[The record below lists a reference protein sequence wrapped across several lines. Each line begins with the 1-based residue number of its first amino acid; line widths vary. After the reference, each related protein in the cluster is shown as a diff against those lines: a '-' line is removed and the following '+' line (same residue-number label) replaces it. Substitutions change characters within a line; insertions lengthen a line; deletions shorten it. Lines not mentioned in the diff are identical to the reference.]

1 MQEQQLKQ
9 QMRARLAD
17 ARRLQELQY
26 LVGQAH
32 NIAYKKELP
41 DFVPP
46 AAHKNSSKVYMV
58 RPPLQ
63 AQPASRHAIS
73 PAPKQQAMSAVAL
86 SGGST
91 FPAAKGVPQPLVASR
106 LRPQFG
112 AQAQGS
118 AAIASATISTA
129 SSSQASPTTSPPAGS
144 PTIARS
150 PPVSGSASAPSVGLP
165 PQPVSE
171 GRWETAVVRGR
182 VPEADPER
190 SVSPSLGSDQ
200 ASRSLSRIG
209 LLGSASFMQETSCS
223 RLKRV
228 ARSRSAGPESDALTA
243 LHTPRTVGGQATP
256 RSTSP
261 SGRPGRHLG
270 GKFGR
275 CEEPCTG
282 GAAGRSSRSS
292 TPKARGAR
300 LVETSRGQQQPS
312 RRRPG
317 LGNGTQT
324 LGADTTGFGTSHARR
339 PANGEAARTSSPGTA
354 RIGWDA
360 PPAASPSPVSSQ
372 PAASTPAE
380 LHAAGALAAH
390 ASRRSSSP
398 ASPQVR
404 PPLSE
409 DATMSSTAPPRH
421 CAPRS
426 LDFEHGREPPV
437 VEPGAGETAVVTD
450 ESTQADSPQDD
461 SRSRRLANPC
471 SSPTGAWAP
480 ESCPCP
486 QALASPGSRDNY
498 PCAPPPSPGT
508 NAGEQLLP
516 AAGLPPQEEDLMEQ
530 YDCDE
535 PPQVGEYA
543 EPESSASS
551 SWGGDAEG
559 SSRVGYGAAAY
570 HPSCSPLSP
579 IREVSERVEA
589 GRLTPC
595 QADKSPATEMRE
607 ERNDERFSSAGPGQ
621 FSYSSDDRASD
632 AGDHQGSLDHLTPM
646 ERYAQLRDALKG
658 LREQ

>member
-1 MQEQQLKQ
+1 
-9 QMRARLAD
+9 
-17 ARRLQELQY
+17 
-26 LVGQAH
+26 
-32 NIAYKKELP
+32 
-41 DFVPP
+41 
-46 AAHKNSSKVYMV
+46 
-58 RPPLQ
+58 
-63 AQPASRHAIS
+63 
-73 PAPKQQAMSAVAL
+73 MSVAL

-106 LRPQFG
+106 LRPQLG

-129 SSSQASPTTSPPAGS
+129 SSSQASPTASPPAGS
-144 PTIARS
+144 PAIARS

-165 PQPVSE
+165 PQPVSA
-171 GRWETAVVRGR
+171 GRWENAVVRGR
-182 VPEADPER
+182 VPEADPAR

-200 ASRSLSRIG
+200 ASRSHSRIA

-228 ARSRSAGPESDALTA
+228 ARSRSASVGPESDALTGSA
-243 LHTPRTVGGQATP
+243 LHTPRTFGGPATP

-300 LVETSRGQQQPS
+300 LVETSRGQQQQQPS

-339 PANGEAARTSSPGTA
+339 PANGEAAQTSSPGTA

-360 PPAASPSPVSSQ
+360 PPAASLSASPVSSQ

-437 VEPGAGETAVVTD
+437 VEPGSGETADVTD

-461 SRSRRLANPC
+461 SRSRRLSNPL
-471 SSPTGAWAP
+471 SSPTGAWAS
-480 ESCPCP
+480 EACPCP
-486 QALASPGSRDNY
+486 QALASPGSREHY
-498 PCAPPPSPGT
+498 PRAPPPSPGA

-516 AAGLPPQEEDLMEQ
+516 AAGLPPQEEDHMEQ
-530 YDCDE
+530 YDCEE

-543 EPESSASS
+543 EPASSASS

-579 IREVSERVEA
+579 IREVSERAEA

-595 QADKSPATEMRE
+595 QANESPATEMRE
-607 ERNDERFSSAGPGQ
+607 ERNDEQFSSAGPGQ
-621 FSYSSDDRASD
+621 FSYSSDDRVCD
-632 AGDHQGSLDHLTPM
+632 AGDLQGSLDHVTPM